1 MMKTTLLIIPL
12 FALGAAGVTTQNL
25 SNNPVKV
32 SSFTV
37 PVSNLQSDPL
47 MESMDKMMKEM
58 HGQPMK
64 GNTDLDFA
72 SMLKVHHQ
80 GAIEMSKIELQQGKD
95 AMMKK
100 MAQEIITK
108 QTKEIQQLGALI
120 SSLQSAPKNYDPA
133 NKKSGAGK
141 AMDDN
146 MMGMMKMGKMSMSS
160 PDHEFADMM
169 SKHHKDGIM
178 MSKSILAYCKDTKL
192 RSMAQMG
199 IAWQTKDIQQ
209 MQQWMKS
216 HK

>member
-1 MMKTTLLIIPL
+1 MKTTFLMIPL
-12 FALGAAGVTTQNL
+12 FALGAAGVTPKNSINAT
-25 SNNPVKV
+25 VKV
-32 SSFTV
+32 SSFTL
-37 PVSNLQSDPL
+37 PVSNFQHDPL

-72 SMLKVHHQ
+72 AMLKLHHQ
-80 GAIEMSKIELQQGKD
+80 GAINMSKIELQQGKD

-108 QTKEIQQLGALI
+108 QTKEIGQLDMLI
-120 SSLQSAPKNYDPA
+120 SSLQSGPKNYDPA
-133 NKKSGAGK
+133 NKKSGAAK
-141 AMDDN
+141 AMADN
-146 MMGMMKMGKMSMSS
+146 MMSMMKMGKMSMSS

-169 SKHHKDGIM
+169 SKHHKDGIL
-178 MSKSILAYCKDTKL
+178 MSKSILTYCKNSKL

-199 IAWQTKDIQQ
+199 ITEQTKDIQQ

-216 HK
+216 HQ

>member
-1 MMKTTLLIIPL
+1 MKTTILMIPL
-12 FALGAAGVTTQNL
+12 FALGVAGATTKN
-25 SNNPVKV
+25 SINAPVKV

-37 PVSNLQSDPL
+37 TTGNLQRDPL
-47 MESMDKMMKEM
+47 MGSMDKMMKEM

-72 SMLKVHHQ
+72 AMLKIHHQ
-80 GAIEMSKIELQQGKD
+80 GAVDMSKTELQQGKD

-108 QTKEIQQLGALI
+108 QTKEIGQLTALI

-141 AMDDN
+141 AMEDN

-169 SKHHKDGIM
+169 IKHHQDGILM
-178 MSKSILAYCKDTKL
+178 FKSILSYCKNNKL

-199 IAWQTKDIQQ
+199 IAEQTKDIQQ